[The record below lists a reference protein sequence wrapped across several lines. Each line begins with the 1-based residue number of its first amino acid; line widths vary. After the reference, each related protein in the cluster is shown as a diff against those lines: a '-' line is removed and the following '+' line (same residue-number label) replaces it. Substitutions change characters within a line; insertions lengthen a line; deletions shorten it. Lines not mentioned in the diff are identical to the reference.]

1 MNKINKWRINM
12 IKIHDQ
18 KISEKTGIDYLNW
31 KINDLELSILKL
43 ENNLKFKK
51 KLLKE
56 YKQKK

>member
-1 MNKINKWRINM
+1 M

-18 KISEKTGIDYLNW
+18 KVSEKTGIDYLNW
-31 KINDLELSILKL
+31 KINDLQLSILKL